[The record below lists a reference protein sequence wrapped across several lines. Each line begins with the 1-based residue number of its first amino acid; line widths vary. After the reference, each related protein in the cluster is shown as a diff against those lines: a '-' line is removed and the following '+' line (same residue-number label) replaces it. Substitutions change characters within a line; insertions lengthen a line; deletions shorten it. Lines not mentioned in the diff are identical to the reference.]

1 MNPFIIVEDIIINTS
16 GLQTINKAYW
26 QESISHDSTG
36 EIVFGD
42 REYTIIV
49 RYAGKRTDFKFD
61 TKEKRDTIYA
71 EIEKQIIEL

>member
-26 QESISHDSTG
+26 QELISQDSIG
-36 EIVFGD
+36 EIEYGD
-42 REYTIIV
+42 IEYTIIV
-49 RYAGKRTDFKFD
+49 RYAGKITDFKFD

-71 EIEKQIIEL
+71 EIERQIKEL